1 MGKIDK
7 MAQQTYPTRE
17 SMRRPPA
24 GLADIAVIL
33 GVFALIYIVVRVSR
47 GALVPFLPP
56 ETLPPPVSLD
66 PINLPYYLAR
76 STIRMFAAM
85 GFSLLFTFAYGY
97 IAAHSRRAERILVPL
112 LDILQSVPVL
122 GFLSITIVGFIAL
135 FKGSLLGLEAA
146 SVFAVFTS
154 QAWNMT
160 FSFYQSLR
168 SVPHELD
175 EASRMYRLP
184 RWQHFTRLELPAA
197 MIGLVWNM
205 MMSFGGGWF
214 FVAASEAISVLNQN
228 YTLPGIGAYVTQ
240 AVEAQ
245 DFTALAFAVAGMVI
259 MIIALDQLL
268 WRPLIAWVDKFKMEQ
283 SASQEAP
290 QSWLLN
296 LLRVARL
303 PSLISQT
310 LAPINERITNLLSGN
325 LIRINTQRAP
335 RAEAAASPWIDRVYN
350 TIILICIAVLAALG
364 ARFVFSEVGLDE
376 ALHTVLLGLFT
387 LLRVLFLVVIST
399 LIWVPLGVAI
409 GFNPRLARILQ
420 PITQFLASFP
430 ANFLFPFITVALIQ
444 LHVTLDIG
452 GILLMSLGAQWYIL
466 FNVIAGAQSV
476 PTELREMAAN
486 MGLRGW
492 KLWRAL
498 IIPAIFSTWVTGAIT
513 ASGGA
518 WNASIVSEVVSW
530 GNTTLTANGLG
541 AYIAQVT
548 ASGDWPRIVLSVGMM
563 SLFVV
568 GINRLLW
575 RRLYALGEARFTL

>member
-1 MGKIDK
+1 
-7 MAQQTYPTRE
+7 
-17 SMRRPPA
+17 MRRPPA
-24 GLADIAVIL
+24 GLADIALIL
-33 GVFALIYIVVRVSR
+33 GVFALIYTVVRVSR
-47 GALVPFLPP
+47 GALIPFIPP

-66 PINLPYYLAR
+66 PRNLPYYLAR
-76 STIRMFAAM
+76 STVRMVAAM
-85 GFSLLFTFAYGY
+85 GFSLLFTFTYGY
-97 IAAHSRRAERILVPL
+97 VAAHSRRAAKILVPL

-146 SVFAVFTS
+146 SIFAIFTS

-168 SVPHELD
+168 SVPRELD

-184 RWQHFTRLELPAA
+184 RWQRFTRLELPSA

-214 FVAASEAISVLNQN
+214 FVAASEAISVLNQS

-245 DFTALAFAVAGMVI
+245 DYTALAFAVVGMVV
-259 MIIALDQLL
+259 MIIAIDQLV
-268 WRPLIAWVDKFKMEQ
+268 WRPLIAWADKFKLEQ

-290 QSWLLN
+290 QSWLLD
-296 LLRVARL
+296 LLRTARL
-303 PSLISQT
+303 PRTINQL
-310 LAPINERITNLLSGN
+310 LAPVNERITGLLSGSV
-325 LIRINTQRAP
+325 IRINTQRLP
-335 RAEAAASPWIDRVYN
+335 RTETATSPWIGRIYN
-350 TIILICIAVLAALG
+350 IIIVIAIVVLAGLG
-364 ARFVFSEVGLDE
+364 ARFVFSEVGVDE
-376 ALHTVLLGLFT
+376 VAHTLLLGLFT
-387 LLRVLFLVVIST
+387 LARVIVLLVIST

-409 GFNPRLARILQ
+409 GFNPRLARIVQ

-444 LHVTLDIG
+444 FHITLDIG
-452 GILLMSLGAQWYIL
+452 GIFLMSLGAQWYIL

-486 MGLRGW
+486 MGVRGW

-498 IIPAIFSTWVTGAIT
+498 IIPSIFSAWVTGAIT

-530 GNTTLTANGLG
+530 GNITLTANGLG

-548 ASGDWPRIVLSVGMM
+548 GSGDWPRIVLGVGMM

-568 GINRLLW
+568 GINRVLW
-575 RRLYALGEARFTL
+575 RRLYALAETRFTL